1 MPDNADLKG
10 GDNAQAVASAQL
22 RSYCERYER
31 LDEEKKTIAED
42 MKEVM
47 AEAKA
52 VGFDTKMLKE
62 MLKLRAMDKAER
74 IEREA
79 IRDTYAGALGL
90 FD

>member
-1 MPDNADLKG
+1 
-10 GDNAQAVASAQL
+10 
-22 RSYCERYER
+22 
-31 LDEEKKTIAED
+31 
-42 MKEVM
+42 
-47 AEAKA
+47 